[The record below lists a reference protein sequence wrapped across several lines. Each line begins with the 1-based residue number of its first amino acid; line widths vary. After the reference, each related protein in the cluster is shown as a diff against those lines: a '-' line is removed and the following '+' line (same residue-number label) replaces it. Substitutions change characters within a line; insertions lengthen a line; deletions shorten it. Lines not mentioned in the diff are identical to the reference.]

1 MSRFHSFACGGP
13 GVPAPL
19 WFVVI
24 VAKFSPLPSVPFLC
38 WSKQCCQFQVYHKM
52 IQLFIYLYL
61 FFFKVFS
68 HLGYYRILKQ
78 SSLYYTVGPCW
89 LSVPQHHLL
98 QRLFS
103 LNGLGTFIEN
113 QLTINRRVYFCTFS
127 FFVCLYVCPYA
138 ITTLPWLLLLYSKF
152 WNFDVYILLCSF
164 FRLVIW
170 GLLLFHQYFRIS
182 LSASTSWDSTGITPK
197 YFSKYTWY
205 FFF

>member
-1 MSRFHSFACGGP
+1 MLSVS
-13 GVPAPL
+13 GVPQNDSAIHILVSVFFQSLFPFRL
-19 WFVVI
+19 LQNIEAEFPVLYSRSLLVI
-24 VAKFSPLPSVPFLC
+24 CS
-38 WSKQCCQFQVYHKM
+38 
-52 IQLFIYLYL
+52 
-61 FFFKVFS
+61 
-68 HLGYYRILKQ
+68 
-78 SSLYYTVGPCW
+78 
-89 LSVPQHHLL
+89 QHHLL
-98 QRLFS
+98 KRLFS